1 MYYMMESCP
10 FPPPP
15 SPPFFPLNPGF
26 IPKIGKST
34 EGGLKAYPIK
44 PEEGETISK
53 HPQDKV
59 ANGEEN
65 AEIIG
70 GI

>member
-1 MYYMMESCP
+1 MYYMMESRHF
-10 FPPPP
+10 FPPTPHL
-15 SPPFFPLNPGF
+15 FFPLNPGF

-34 EGGLKAYPIK
+34 AGGLKAYPIK